1 MKVKNYVFV
10 GIFFIAI
17 FVAVALVGQ
26 AIGYWHLPGQ
36 VAESEHNEAES
47 GEHETT
53 ETTTA
58 AELHGYMNL
67 KEYLTANGYNLECAA
82 SKLGVTVD
90 GLNIEAREIAHGMGV
105 EPGDLTKMVEACK
118 EGSGELNNQEQ
129 KLASNTKPEESTQ
142 QITPIPGNDSGRQ
155 GEEPNDDKKE
165 TDPKELLKLRDPDKE
180 PPPPPPINE
189 PVLQQLKG
197 SDNLKE
203 YCINNNINLECL
215 AKKLGI
221 SEDDLDKTAKEIA
234 EKLPTGHVEE
244 IRLLLPGC
252 YDLTR

>member
-1 MKVKNYVFV
+1 MKVKNYVFI
-10 GIFFIAI
+10 GIFFVAL

-36 VAESEHNEAES
+36 VAESEHNEGEA
-47 GEHETT
+47 GEHEAT
-53 ETTTA
+53 ETTTPS
-58 AELHGYMNL
+58 ELHGYVNL
-67 KEYLTANGYNLECAA
+67 KEYLSKNGYNLECAA

-90 GLNIEAREIAHGMGV
+90 GLNVEAREIAHGMGV
-105 EPGDLTKMVEACK
+105 EPGDLPKMVEGCK
-118 EGSGELNNQEQ
+118 EGSGEIRQQEQ
-129 KLASNTKPEESTQ
+129 TTASNTKPLETVEPV
-142 QITPIPGNDSGRQ
+142 TPPPGDHSGNSS
-155 GEEPNDDKKE
+155 EEPNDDKKI
-165 TDPKELLKLRDPDKE
+165 TDPKELLRLVKPGEE
-180 PPPPPPINE
+180 PPPPPPVNE

-221 SEDDLDKTAKEIA
+221 TEAELDNTAKNIA
-234 EKLPTGHVEE
+234 AKLPTGHVEE
-244 IRLLLPGC
+244 IRILLTGC